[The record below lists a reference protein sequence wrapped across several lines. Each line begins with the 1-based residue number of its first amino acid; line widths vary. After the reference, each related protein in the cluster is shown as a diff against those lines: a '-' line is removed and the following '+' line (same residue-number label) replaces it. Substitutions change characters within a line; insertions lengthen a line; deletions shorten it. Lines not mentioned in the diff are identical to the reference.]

1 MKAKTREA
9 QTRGSRPRL
18 MSARSAAAI
27 AGALLWTVGCKD
39 KHQLATPP
47 PPLVEVAMATQA
59 DVPIYHEWIG
69 VLDGLVNAQ
78 IRAQVTGGL
87 TRYCVA
93 AASPLY
99 YWRGGRPHRIA
110 ASGGGSF
117 TFF

>member
-1 MKAKTREA
+1 MN
-9 QTRGSRPRL
+9 
-18 MSARSAAAI
+18 ARSAAAI

-78 IRAQVTGGL
+78 IRAQVTGYLHGFRDSDDVNL
-87 TRYCVA
+87 PLNL
-93 AASPLY
+93 SPN
-99 YWRGGRPHRIA
+99 GRHSP
-110 ASGGGSF
+110 S
-117 TFF
+117 